1 METVIAAYDGLSRI
15 GEILDGHEAKSIFLV
30 TGRGSYSACG
40 AKDVLDK
47 ALADYR
53 VERFFDFEINPKIED
68 GIRGA
73 YAANAFGADIILA
86 VGGGSPMDV
95 AKLIKA
101 FMPDPASAE
110 KIVLGEIPV
119 AAGGPA
125 LICVPT
131 TAGSGSEAT
140 HFAVVYIGKDKF
152 SLASPSLL
160 PNGRILD
167 GALLRT
173 ASPYQRAVNG
183 LDALAQATEGA
194 WAAKS
199 TDKSRALSFAAIEA
213 LTMHLPQMVN
223 QNKPTA
229 LQAVM
234 EAASQAGEVINITK
248 TTAPHAFSYAFTSYH
263 DIPHGHAVWMTLPA
277 VFAFH
282 LCANESTITDPRGET
297 HFRDVMEKLA
307 TLYGLKDADNC
318 ESTLKAF
325 MVSLGIESNMQ
336 ALGADTIEKRQ
347 FLASKVNRERLVNNP
362 VALSDNDIARIF
374 DFKAESC

>member
-1 METVIAAYDGLSRI
+1 METVIAAYESLSRI
-15 GEILDGHEAKSIFLV
+15 GEILDTHGAKSIFLV
-30 TGRGSYSACG
+30 TGRGSYSECG

-73 YAANAFGADIILA
+73 HAANAFGADLILA

-101 FMPDPASAE
+101 FMPDPAAAE
-110 KIVLGEIPV
+110 DMVRGMIPV
-119 AAGGPA
+119 AAGGPS

-160 PNGRILD
+160 PDGRILD
-167 GALLRT
+167 GFLLRT

-213 LTMHLPQMVN
+213 LTVHLPKMVN
-223 QNKPTA
+223 ENEPIA

-234 EAASQAGEVINITK
+234 EAASHAGEVINITK

-263 DIPHGHAVWMTLPA
+263 DISHGHAVWMTLPA
-277 VFAFH
+277 VFSLHQRADK
-282 LCANESTITDPRGET
+282 AAISDPRGEV
-297 HFRDVMEKLA
+297 HFRSVMDRLA
-307 TLYGLKDADNC
+307 TLYNLRDTDNC
-318 ESTLKAF
+318 EVALKNF
-325 MVSLGIESNMQ
+325 MVSLGVVADMK
-336 ALGADTIEKRQ
+336 ALGADTVEKRQ
-347 FLASKVNRERLVNNP
+347 FLASKVNRERLGNNP
-362 VALSDNDIARIF
+362 VVLSDGDIARIF
-374 DFKAESC
+374 DIEPVSC